1 MNGLNFGNVVGH
13 SRAILK
19 ADLEHARDEDG
30 NSDCSLVH
38 EPILEMLLDGIGGK
52 VVVECV
58 DKFWRGGGN
67 EDADNSSIDLLP
79 LPVLLNCFLICPC
92 VSLTSGFGRL
102 TREKGLFSLA
112 MVEEDILEVQ
122 SLHVTAQQVFVNPI
136 APCLE
141 VGARTIGFKTE
152 WGDGVGHGGRGEGH
166 AGDPL
171 VSRAKRRS

>member
-1 MNGLNFGNVVGH
+1 MNGLNLGNVVGH

-19 ADLEHARDEDG
+19 ADLEHAGDEDG

-38 EPILEMLLDGIGGK
+38 EPILEMLPDGVGGR
-52 VVVECV
+52 VVMERV
-58 DKFWRGGGN
+58 DKLWRGGGD
-67 EDADNSSIDLLP
+67 EDADNSSIGLLP
-79 LPVLLNCFLICPC
+79 LPVLLNGFLICPC

-102 TREKGLFSLA
+102 TTEKGLFSLA
-112 MVEEDILEVQ
+112 MVEEDFLEVQ
-122 SLHVTAQQVFVNPI
+122 SLHVTAQEGLVNPI

-141 VGARTIGFKTE
+141 VGARAIGFKTE

>member
-30 NSDCSLVH
+30 NSNYSLVH
-38 EPILEMLLDGIGGK
+38 KPILEMLPDGIGGR
-52 VVVECV
+52 VVVERV
-58 DKFWRGGGN
+58 DKFWRGGGDK
-67 EDADNSSIDLLP
+67 DADNSSIGLLP
-79 LPVLLNCFLICPC
+79 LP
-92 VSLTSGFGRL
+92 
-102 TREKGLFSLA
+102 GLFSLA

-122 SLHVTAQQVFVNPI
+122 SLHVTAQQVLVNPT

-141 VGARTIGFKTE
+141 VGARAIGFKTE

-166 AGDPL
+166 SGDPL